1 MKNTLIRALAAM
13 VTVMLLLTG
22 CNLIAVD
29 EEMQAAEDAA
39 AREKDYATVLVDFA
53 NGDTI
58 TKGDV
63 ISAYNDNYS
72 YYSYM
77 YSIYYGQI
85 PEELSDTVKSQVVD
99 SAIAQN
105 VIKRHAG
112 DYGVE
117 LTDELRQSATE
128 TAESEWEEAISNYLE
143 QNPSSEDEEAAR
155 EAAVKALGDLGYDHD
170 AMVEDHVN
178 SEFVNAIYEKMIADV
193 TEVPEDRL
201 QQAYDEKVAADEE
214 SYSNDTASFETA
226 VQNGTTVYWNPEGYR
241 TVQHILL
248 KPEDEDLL
256 TQYKTISDEMS
267 ALQSELMDLVGQTST
282 ADEEATAEATETPE
296 DVRDMSAVK
305 DDINAK
311 NEELKAVE
319 AKILA
324 ACQDTI
330 DEIQGKLEAGEAFPD
345 LINDYT
351 ADSDALLYVSANTTS
366 LITPFKN
373 GAMALEKVGDVSEPV
388 VGQYGVHLIYYVGDV
403 KPGAVALDDVR
414 DALTE
419 ETLETLKEEHYDAL
433 VDQWIEDA
441 GVTKHLDRWVD

>member
-1 MKNTLIRALAAM
+1 MKKTLIRALAAM

-22 CNLIAVD
+22 CSLITVD

-53 NGDTI
+53 DGDTI

-85 PEELSDTVKSQVVD
+85 PDELSDTVKSQVVD

-112 DYGVE
+112 DYNVE
-117 LTDELRQSATE
+117 LTDELRKSATE
-128 TAESEWEEAISNYLE
+128 TAESEWEEAIANYLE
-143 QNPSSEDEEAAR
+143 QNPSSGDDEAAR
-155 EAAVKALGDLGYDHD
+155 EAAVKALGELGYDHD
-170 AMVEDHVN
+170 AMVEDHIN
-178 SEFVNAIYEKMIADV
+178 SEFVNAIYEQMVADV

-201 QQAYDEKVAADEE
+201 QQAYDEKVAADEA
-214 SYSNDTASFETA
+214 SYSGDTASYETA

-248 KPEDEDLL
+248 KPADEELL
-256 TQYKTISDEMS
+256 TQYKEISDEMS

-282 ADEEATAEATETPE
+282 ADDEATAEVAETAE

-319 AKILA
+319 EKILA

-330 DEIQGKLEAGEAFPD
+330 DEIQGKLDEGEAFPD

-373 GAMALEKVGDVSEPV
+373 AAMTLEKVGDVSEPV
-388 VGQYGVHLIYYVGDV
+388 VGQYGVHLIYYAGDV

-419 ETLETLKEEHYDAL
+419 ETLETLKEERYDAL
-433 VDQWIEDA
+433 VDQWIEEA
-441 GVTKHLDRWVD
+441 GVTKHLDRWED